1 MVLLDCEINGA
12 NYALIGDY
20 GLGKE
25 FVDDIFDPLSV
36 EVYKDYSLTMYF
48 GQTWIGLDLD
58 NYDALGYLISA
69 YVNDQT
75 DVKFNQVCEEIKA
88 YKENNQ
94 TYTHTVNGRKIP
106 NMIVTPKGNIGALHV
121 LTQTKDG
128 KDAFGYYF
136 SDDVSCVTRMDGSI
150 ATDIKEFA
158 INSLVEDLEDNKV
171 NVLYISDEAKQWL
184 KDDFELD
191 LQNDVIEE
199 FMDDKSSKIKMKI
212 IKQDNFY
219 PDGSSCWNAQIWTKV
234 NEQVGFVYCGNGRF
248 CKSLEEAEKY
258 KEKIFSD
265 YKKKEGQD
273 FAR

>member
-1 MVLLDCEINGA
+1 MVLFDCEIDGA
-12 NYALIGDY
+12 HIEAIGDY
-20 GLGKE
+20 GHGLE
-25 FVDDIFDPLSV
+25 FTDDIFDPVSL
-36 EVYKDYSLTMYF
+36 EIHKDGVKTENF
-48 GQTWIGLDLD
+48 GQTWIGMDLD
-58 NYDALGYLISA
+58 SYAVLGYLVSV

-94 TYTHTVNGRKIP
+94 TYTHTVDGRKIP
-106 NMIVTPKGNIGALHV
+106 DMVVTPLGQTAKLHV
-121 LTQTKDG
+121 LTKTKDG

-136 SDDVSCVTRMDGSI
+136 SDDLACVTRMNGSI
-150 ATDIKEFA
+150 ATDIEEFA
-158 INSLVEDLEDNKV
+158 TNSLVEDLEDDKV

-199 FMDDKSSKIKMKI
+199 FMDDKSSKIKVKI

-219 PDGSSCWNAQIWTKV
+219 PDGSPCWNAQIWTKA
-234 NEQVGFVYCGNGRF
+234 NEQVGFTYCGNGRF

-258 KEKIFSD
+258 KEKVFSD